1 MEHRPPRRH
10 GAALLGETR
19 TVRDDNKIDG
29 VAAVF
34 WIGYLLLIG
43 GITYLA
49 GWGWSL
55 SIGGTLLIV
64 GALIAI
70 NDD

>member
-1 MEHRPPRRH
+1 M
-10 GAALLGETR
+10 
-19 TVRDDNKIDG
+19 RDDNKIDG
-29 VAAVF
+29 ASAVF
-34 WIGYLLLIG
+34 WIGYLLLIA

-55 SIGGTLLIV
+55 SIGGALLIV

>member
-1 MEHRPPRRH
+1 MEHGQGRRR
-10 GAALLGETR
+10 GAVLLGKTR

-55 SIGGTLLIV
+55 SIGGALLII
-64 GALIAI
+64 GALFALT
-70 NDD
+70 ND

>member
-1 MEHRPPRRH
+1 M
-10 GAALLGETR
+10 
-19 TVRDDNKIDG
+19 RDDNKIDG

-55 SIGGTLLIV
+55 SIGGALLLI
-64 GALIAI
+64 GALIALS
-70 NDD
+70 ND

>member
-10 GAALLGETR
+10 GAALLGKTR

-29 VAAVF
+29 AAAVF
-34 WIGYLLLIG
+34 WVGYLLLIG

-55 SIGGTLLIV
+55 SIGGALLLI
-64 GALIAI
+64 GALFALT
-70 NDD
+70 DD

>member
-1 MEHRPPRRH
+1 M
-10 GAALLGETR
+10 
-19 TVRDDNKIDG
+19 RDDNKIDG

-49 GWGWSL
+49 GWGWGL
-55 SIGGTLLIV
+55 SIGGALLIIS
-64 GALIAI
+64 ALIALT
-70 NDD
+70 DD

>member
-10 GAALLGETR
+10 GAALLEETR
-19 TVRDDNKIDG
+19 AVRDDNKIDG

-49 GWGWSL
+49 GWGWGL
-55 SIGGTLLIV
+55 SIGGALLIIS
-64 GALIAI
+64 ALIALT
-70 NDD
+70 DD